1 MGTLGRKAVWG
12 AALALWVMVPAASA
26 SASNKQGKVDR
37 LLQEASS
44 GSPQSVIIRVRPDAK
59 DRVRK
64 SLPKRGRGPTDY
76 RFISALSAELDEQ
89 EIAEL
94 AADPDVLSVSA
105 DADVTAT
112 DSLKKTLAAAASTVL
127 GTANDVS
134 VPTFS
139 TDAGTSSVL
148 QKALGLQ
155 NWFTGSSITVAVI
168 DSGIQNGTDFANRVV
183 GFYDFTGGRGPVASS
198 PIDEYGHGTHVAG
211 LIGSNG
217 ASSNGKYAGVAPG
230 VNILGLRVL
239 DKKGSGRTSNVIAAL
254 EFAVANKSRFGIKVV
269 NLSLGHPIYE
279 SAASDPLVQAVEAA
293 VRSGLVVV
301 AAAGNYGANPDT
313 GGAGY
318 AGITSPGNAPSA
330 LTVGAA
336 NTAGTEQR
344 GDDRVA
350 SFSSRGP
357 TWFDGIA
364 KPDVVAP
371 GLNLVSNLVTGSTL
385 ATRYQSLIV
394 REGSAKYL
402 CLSGSSMATAL
413 VSGLVALMAES
424 NGYGAYQR
432 WQAEQA
438 KLRWN
443 QRSDYA
449 GAPALTPNAIKALLQ
464 YSATPLG
471 TSNGVSY
478 DALTQGSGEV
488 NGQGALQLAYSAD
501 TTRRAG
507 TFWLTD
513 TWPPVTQFGGVDQP
527 WAQTIVWGT
536 RLVRGSSIVE
546 INQAAWAA
554 NIVWGTGQMGNIVWG
569 TISENDNIVWG
580 TLLDGDNIVWGT
592 ALFLGNAAFGEN
604 IVWGTAVSWDDNIVW
619 GTGFLGVVNGD
630 NIVWGTFSDAADNIV
645 WGTLSGDNIV
655 WGTSENSPANSS
667 KNEGGGQ

>member
-26 SASNKQGKVDR
+26 SASNRQGKVDR
-37 LLQEASS
+37 LLQAASS

-64 SLPKRGRGPTDY
+64 SLPNRGRGASDY
-76 RFISALSAELDEQ
+76 RFISALSAELDAR
-89 EIAEL
+89 EIADL

-105 DADVTAT
+105 DADVSASA
-112 DSLKKTLAAAASTVL
+112 SLKKTLATAASTVW
-127 GTANDVS
+127 GAANDVS
-134 VPTFS
+134 VPTLS
-139 TDAGTSSVL
+139 ADTATASVL

-155 NWFTGSSITVAVI
+155 NGFTGSSLTIAVI
-168 DSGIQNGTDFANRVV
+168 DSGIQNGADFANRVV
-183 GFYDFTGGRGPVASS
+183 GFYDFTGGRGAVASS

-230 VNILGLRVL
+230 INILALRVL

-254 EFAVANKSRFGIKVV
+254 EFAVANKNRFGIKVV

-313 GGAGY
+313 GLEGY
-318 AGITSPGNAPSA
+318 TGITSPGNAPSA
-330 LTVGAA
+330 ITVGAA
-336 NTAGTEQR
+336 NTAGTERR

-357 TWFDGIA
+357 TWFDGLA

-371 GLNLVSNLVTGSTL
+371 GFNLVSNQVSGSTL

-438 KLRWN
+438 SLRWY
-443 QRSDYA
+443 QRSEYA
-449 GAPALTPNAIKALLQ
+449 GVPALTPNAIRAMLQ

-471 TSNGVSY
+471 AADGVPY

-488 NGQGALQLAYSAD
+488 NGAGALQLAYSAD
-501 TTRRAG
+501 TTRHTG
-507 TFWLTD
+507 TFWLTNA
-513 TWPPVTQFGGVDQP
+513 WPPVTEFGGVDQP

-536 RLVRGSSIVE
+536 RIVRGSSIVE
-546 INQAAWAA
+546 VNQAAWAA
-554 NIVWGTGQMGNIVWG
+554 NIVWGTGEMSNIVWG
-569 TISENDNIVWG
+569 TVSEADNIVWG
-580 TLLDGDNIVWGT
+580 TLLEGDNIVWGT
-592 ALFLGNAAFGEN
+592 VLFLGNAAFGEN
-604 IVWGTAVSWDDNIVW
+604 IVWGTAISWDDNIVW
-619 GTGFLGVVNGD
+619 GTGLLGVFDGD
-630 NIVWGTFSDAADNIV
+630 NIVWGTFSDGADNIV
-645 WGTLSGDNIV
+645 WGTLSDDNIV
-655 WGTSENSPANSS
+655 WGTSENRLANSS
-667 KNEGGGQ
+667 KSEGGGQ